1 MFKNV
6 KLGSKLML
14 GFSLVALIT
23 LILGIIGY
31 YGAIKNKEA
40 INEIGVV
47 RMPGVEATLDVE
59 VSIQKIVRHLRTLL
73 IQGLAIEDYERQYI
87 EIDKERSKYKET
99 FAIYDS
105 LPKTHEESREWET
118 FRKLVP
124 EWIDINNKALA
135 LHHEIAQ
142 IGIFNPDE
150 LLGQLQQFRGDH
162 YALELKITDMILM
175 GDNFDG
181 GDDPTACNFGKW
193 LMQFKTENQYLNEL
207 IQRLLEHHKKF
218 HWSVNEIRN
227 AVKSGEKENALK
239 LFQREMKPAAQNVF
253 EIFDQMIA
261 EAAKVA
267 KLQKRIQELLTVE
280 SRSSQD
286 KVLEHLEQLVNLN
299 DNIAKDIVKKVNGQ
313 AELLKIVSLITTISG
328 IALAMIF
335 GILITRSITRPV
347 LQGVNFAQTISQGD
361 MSQQIATDRNDEI
374 GVLIKSLNNMSA
386 NLRGM
391 FKEII
396 TGVQT
401 LSSSSI
407 QLNSIAKQMSLGSEQ
422 TSGKAHTVAAAAE
435 ELSSNINSVAAAME
449 QTNTN
454 MNLVASAAEEM
465 TSTITEIAGNAEK
478 VQQVTDS
485 AEKEAQAASE
495 RVKNLGKAA
504 QEIGKVTQVIAEISS
519 QTNLLALNATIEA
532 ARAGEA
538 GKGFAV
544 VASEIKDL
552 AKQTATA
559 AEDIKNRIKGI
570 QDATGSTVDEII
582 HISGVITQVNEGVS
596 TIAAA
601 VEEQSA
607 TTREIADNVAQASM
621 AVSDVGQNVAESSS
635 VTAQIARDI
644 SGVNLSAS
652 EMASSSTEVSMSA
665 QELSKLAEQ
674 LKDMMG
680 KFKV

>member
-1 MFKNV
+1 MFKKL

-14 GFSLVALIT
+14 GFSSVATIA

-31 YGAIKNKEA
+31 YSDVKNGAA
-40 INEIGVV
+40 IDEIG
-47 RMPGVEATLDVE
+47 E
-59 VSIQKIVRHLRTLL
+59 VLLPSIQAEMEMQFEIGLIIRHLRTLL
-73 IQGLAIEDYERQYI
+73 IPGLTKDDYERQYDGVAKARTRYQ
-87 EIDKERSKYKET
+87 EAA
-99 FAIYDS
+99 AIYDS
-105 LPKTHEESREWET
+105 LPRPPEEETEWKAFSELIAQWFTINDEILQFHHKTDKMNSET
-118 FRKLVP
+118 SKV
-124 EWIDINNKALA
+124 
-135 LHHEIAQ
+135 EIAQ
-142 IGIFNPDE
+142 MEERVQEMTMVDSRPIQNKI
-150 LLGQLQQFRGDH
+150 
-162 YALELKITDMILM
+162 LERISTIVDM
-175 GDNFDG
+175 D
-181 GDDPTACNFGKW
+181 
-193 LMQFKTENQYLNEL
+193 
-207 IQRLLEHHKKF
+207 
-218 HWSVNEIRN
+218 
-227 AVKSGEKENALK
+227 AV
-239 LFQREMKPAAQNVF
+239 
-253 EIFDQMIA
+253 
-261 EAAKVA
+261 AAKEEVR
-267 KLQKRIQELLTVE
+267 KTRSE
-280 SRSSQD
+280 SQF
-286 KVLEHLEQLVNLN
+286 L
-299 DNIAKDIVKKVNGQ
+299 KKVSFG
-313 AELLKIVSLITTISG
+313 ATLSG
-328 IALAMIF
+328 ILLAISL
-335 GILITRSITRPV
+335 GVIITRSITRPV

-374 GVLIKSLNNMSA
+374 GDLIKSLNNMSA

-396 TGVQT
+396 TGIQT

-559 AEDIKNRIKGI
+559 AEDIKTRIKGI

-607 TTREIADNVAQASM
+607 TTREIADNVSQASM

-665 QELSKLAEQ
+665 QELSRLAEQ
-674 LKDMMG
+674 LKDMME